1 VHWINYRQDEAAAIE
16 IPIPVGPIHVDLR
29 LPDDVQLDRIEWR
42 YPEMKEAIT
51 LDHAFADGR
60 VTFEIPRLIV
70 YGMSVIRLQPS

>member
-1 VHWINYRQDEAAAIE
+1 
-16 IPIPVGPIHVDLR
+16 
-29 LPDDVQLDRIEWR
+29 
-42 YPEMKEAIT
+42 MKEAIT